1 MATTQDNTGKKYRKL
16 PHKNIIST
24 EFCNKVRERLN
35 LTNKE
40 LPDSKIKQVCHLS
53 NQLIGDWVI
62 NNADGF
68 HIKDNGRIIV
78 SRWLPKALRGDKE
91 EKIEEII
98 NNPKNDDYMKRILV
112 ARYQKSLEH
121 FKKFRDGKKVGYY
134 TNIES
139 FFYLYRIIWFN
150 SRNCKFDK
158 AEIYQLKIGKSITKK
173 LSKKIL
179 EGKQYFEW
187 QFSDFRQ
194 RKKDNKRDKK

>member
-35 LTNKE
+35 LTDKE

-112 ARYQKSLEH
+112 ARYQKSLEN
-121 FKKFRDGKKVGYY
+121 FKKFSDGKKV
-134 TNIES
+134 
-139 FFYLYRIIWFN
+139 
-150 SRNCKFDK
+150 
-158 AEIYQLKIGKSITKK
+158 
-173 LSKKIL
+173 
-179 EGKQYFEW
+179 
-187 QFSDFRQ
+187 
-194 RKKDNKRDKK
+194 